1 MIIESMEQAGQF
13 VNEMS
18 DAVRCPFT
26 SRILDFFRERSH
38 LLDQFQFIVIGQ
50 GIPFDVGPV
59 TVEIGTGFFRLP
71 IDAVNPGMGIL
82 DIVNRVLV
90 AVRFSKIQIEIE
102 LRI

>member
-38 LLDQFQFIVIGQ
+38 FLDQLQFIVIGQ

-59 TVEIGTGFFRLP
+59 AVYVGTGFFSLT
-71 IDAVNPGMGIL
+71 IDTVNPSVSIL
-82 DIVNRVLV
+82 DIVNGIFI
-90 AVRFSKIQIEIE
+90 AV
-102 LRI
+102 